1 MSFNIYSNPK
11 REGLYFFLFKWS
23 HWSLLSQGH
32 LVRKES
38 TNLIR
43 SLPAVPYVHQMNQ
56 LIFLYWVSVHAVP
69 SAWNMFYGIVLYCVF
84 FLLSAS
90 HTSFPWHLIF
100 QASALLRSLE
110 WVKVSAIIPPSQL
123 WSHCLLILVVFSTRC
138 KLCEGRGDLSR
149 LLLFLWHPQNAWLLV
164 GTQPNISLKK
174 KQWQNI
180 PWLVNY
186 SVRNTMD
193 HCLPLCCPV
202 QYRPTE
208 LVAMMEM
215 LHSLHRSVQ

>member
-1 MSFNIYSNPK
+1 MESLKLTFPRSFSKERVYESDQVAPSSPLRSPNEPAYFSVLGICARCSLCLK
-11 REGLYFFLFKWS
+11 HVLLYC
-23 HWSLLSQGH
+23 
-32 LVRKES
+32 
-38 TNLIR
+38 
-43 SLPAVPYVHQMNQ
+43 
-56 LIFLYWVSVHAVP
+56 
-69 SAWNMFYGIVLYCVF
+69 IVLYCVF

-123 WSHCLLILVVFSTRC
+123 WSHCILILVVFSTRC